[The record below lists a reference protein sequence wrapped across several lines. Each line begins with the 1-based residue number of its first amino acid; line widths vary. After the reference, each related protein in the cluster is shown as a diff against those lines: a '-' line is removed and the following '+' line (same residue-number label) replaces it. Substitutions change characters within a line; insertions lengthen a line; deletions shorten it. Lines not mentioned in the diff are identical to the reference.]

1 MVKKTK
7 DKISILTK
15 VEKTIDNIN
24 MFYPDFIKIDT
35 LVDEDEN
42 EDISYFLITETG
54 EEIKGNYSHIIKLYN
69 AGLNTGASPDLHKY
83 WHIATQPQQS
93 V

>member
-1 MVKKTK
+1 MLNMYVFNTSIIVWIAINRYEWVLAMQE
-7 DKISILTK
+7 KI
-15 VEKTIDNIN
+15 
-24 MFYPDFIKIDT
+24 
-35 LVDEDEN
+35 
-42 EDISYFLITETG
+42 
-54 EEIKGNYSHIIKLYN
+54 HIIKLYN